1 MNDAYLHL
9 VINHFPI
16 FSMLF
21 GLLILAW
28 GLWKKQESIQKIA
41 LVLFVLGAIT
51 SYIAVE
57 TGEGAEDIVEDYVA
71 SISHDAIHDHEEA
84 AEIAMWFSMVTG
96 GLALIGLVVANY
108 NLRYKNVLMGVLLI
122 AATASVATLMYT
134 AYEGGKIRHP
144 EAHSTA
150 KIEKQQSESLEK
162 TALKVYPLSNFIA

>member
-9 VINHFPI
+9 VINHVPI

-21 GLLILAW
+21 GLLILSW
-28 GLWKKQESIQKIA
+28 GLFKKQESIQKIA
-41 LVLFVLGAIT
+41 LVLFILGGIT

-57 TGEGAEDIVEDYVA
+57 TGEGAEDIVEEYVA

-96 GLALIGLVVANY
+96 GLALLGLAVANY
-108 NLRYKNVLMGVLLI
+108 NLRYKNVLMGVLLV
-122 AATASVATLMYT
+122 AATAAVATLMYT

-144 EAHSTA
+144 EAHSTTQVERS
-150 KIEKQQSESLEK
+150 IDGD
-162 TALKVYPLSNFIA
+162 